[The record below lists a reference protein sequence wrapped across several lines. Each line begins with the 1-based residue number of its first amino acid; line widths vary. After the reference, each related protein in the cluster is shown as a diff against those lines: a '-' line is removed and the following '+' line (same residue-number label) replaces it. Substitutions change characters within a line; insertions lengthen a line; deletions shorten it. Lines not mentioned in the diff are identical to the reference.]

1 MLNIRPRQNTRRI
14 LRRVADRVADRGG
27 GHLRGH
33 AAAWGYIGAL
43 GAAEA
48 AYALLDEEHRAAVTA
63 WASTNLANLADHPAG
78 SLAASALVPTEYP
91 LLWLALAGAGLLPVN
106 RRLGSGRTA
115 LLFGLTHVLGT
126 AVSQGIVA
134 WRLSAGQLPEAAR
147 HQLDTGPSFVVV
159 PALVV
164 AVGCAP
170 WRWRVPAAL
179 GLAGVLPY
187 MFIGLR
193 DLDVAA
199 VGHTV
204 SMGVAVPLYLLL
216 RGRPPMQAGR
226 ATLEGATAGRAA
238 AG

>member
-1 MLNIRPRQNTRRI
+1 MQNIRPRRDTRRNA
-14 LRRVADRVADRGG
+14 RRIVRRAIGRTG
-27 GHLRGH
+27 GHLRSH

-43 GAAEA
+43 GAAEL
-48 AYALLDEEHRAAVTA
+48 AYVLLDEGDRAAVTA
-63 WASTNLANLADHPAG
+63 WASTNLANLADHPVG
-78 SLAASALVPTEYP
+78 SLTASALVPTEYP
-91 LLWLALAGAGLLPVN
+91 LLWLALAGAGLPPVN
-106 RRLGSGRTA
+106 RRLGNGRTA

-134 WRLSAGQLPEAAR
+134 WRLAAGQLPESAR

-170 WRWRVPAAL
+170 WRRRVPAAL

-187 MFIGLR
+187 MFVGLR

-216 RGRPPMQAGR
+216 R
-226 ATLEGATAGRAA
+226 ATPA
-238 AG
+238 

>member
-1 MLNIRPRQNTRRI
+1 MQNIRSRQAARQAARRI
-14 LRRVADRVADRGG
+14 ARQAGRHVRSR
-27 GHLRGH
+27 

-48 AYALLDEEHRAAVTA
+48 AYVLLDEDDRAAVAA
-63 WASTNLANLADHPAG
+63 WASTNLANLADHPVG
-78 SLAASALVPTEYP
+78 SLVASALIPTEYP
-91 LLWLALAGAGLLPVN
+91 LLWLGLAGAGLLPVDA
-106 RRLGSGRTA
+106 RLGSGRA
-115 LLFGLTHVLGT
+115 AVLFGLTHVLGT

-134 WRLSAGQLPEAAR
+134 WRTSVGQLPETAR

-216 RGRPPMQAGR
+216 RGRPPLPVSR
-226 ATLEGATAGRAA
+226 ASVG
-238 AG
+238 